1 MFRDLSFYISANLPG
16 IKREQMALL
25 ITSAGGQ
32 TINSDKLKAAANIMV
47 LDEKEDKKLLE
58 QLKKGKKGQHV
69 VSMQF
74 VFEAILRQQQDLK
87 KHSLI

>member
-74 VFEAILRQQQDLK
+74 VFEAILRQQ
-87 KHSLI
+87 